1 MHHLH
6 LPTGTESKYS
16 RMQKQ
21 RPSEKPVGKFSDGLR
36 RAGIL
41 ARRWALLRRKAGKD
55 ARPT

>member
-1 MHHLH
+1 
-6 LPTGTESKYS
+6 
-16 RMQKQ
+16 MQKQ